1 MASGPLNYS
10 TTIPASRTVGECQQV
25 LADAGASAVAVM
37 YEDKQPSGLSFRLET
52 PAGRRDFAM
61 PVNVDGVHRMLLAAE
76 KAGRLRHGSPGART
90 SREQASRVA
99 WRVVKD
105 WLEAQL
111 AIIAAGMASLDEIM
125 LPYLE
130 VAPGR
135 TMYAAYLEQGGRIA
149 LRPGG
154 SR

>member
-10 TTIPASRTVGECQQV
+10 TTIPASRTVGECQAI

-37 YEDKQPSGLSFRLET
+37 YEDKQPVGLSFRLDT
-52 PAGRRDFAM
+52 PAGSRDFAM
-61 PVNVDGVHRMLLAAE
+61 PVNVDGVQRMLAGATV
-76 KAGRLRHGSPGART
+76 KAHISRSQLT
-90 SREQASRVA
+90 SREHASRVA

-125 LPYLE
+125 LPYMEL
-130 VAPGR
+130 APGK
-135 TMYAAYLEQGGRIA
+135 TLYAAYLEQNGPSA
-149 LRPGG
+149 LLPGG